1 MHKFGLEWVKCCPFC
16 KCKIIFVWYCGK
28 PSPKEFKS
36 QRKLNEWLS
45 INANLNE
52 TLATIFKTIESSAKE
67 TESEDDLKGLFDDL
81 DVNSNKLGN
90 TVEKRN
96 KQLVKLLESIESL
109 NLGKYTDNT
118 IDEIVGDIEGA
129 K

>member
-1 MHKFGLEWVKCCPFC
+1 MKG
-16 KCKIIFVWYCGK
+16 
-28 PSPKEFKS
+28 
-36 QRKLNEWLS
+36 
-45 INANLNE
+45 
-52 TLATIFKTIESSAKE
+52 TD
-67 TESEDDLKGLFDDL
+67 SEDDLKGLFDDL

-96 KQLVKLLESIESL
+96 KHLVKLLESIESL
-109 NLGKYTDNT
+109 NLGKYDDNT